1 MKSIFIVTE
10 TIIETI
16 GHGSNRE
23 SKKLS
28 TYDGYE
34 EKQYPAFQSI
44 EDAQKFINEVCQYFK
59 PQITELPI
67 FINKK

>member
-16 GHGSNRE
+16 GHGSNCE

-28 TYDGYE
+28 FIT
-34 EKQYPAFQSI
+34 I
-44 EDAQKFINEVCQYFK
+44 EDAQKFINEVCEYRK
-59 PQITELPI
+59 PKITELQI
-67 FINKK
+67 FIAEK